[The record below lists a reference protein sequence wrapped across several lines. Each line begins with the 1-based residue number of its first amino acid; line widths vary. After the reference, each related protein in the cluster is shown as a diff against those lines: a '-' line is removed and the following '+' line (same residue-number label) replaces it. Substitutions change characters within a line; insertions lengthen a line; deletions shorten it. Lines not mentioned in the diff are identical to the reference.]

1 MSEGGD
7 YKSTLNL
14 PRTDF
19 PMKADLARREP
30 ERLAAWDAMDLEG
43 MIRRASA
50 GRPKFILHDGPP
62 YSNGNIHLGTAANK
76 I

>member
-1 MSEGGD
+1 MADAPD

-43 MIRRASA
+43 AIRPRPGRVARSSSSTTDRRTPTGTSTSA
-50 GRPKFILHDGPP
+50 RR
-62 YSNGNIHLGTAANK
+62 
-76 I
+76 

>member
-1 MSEGGD
+1 MSD

-19 PMKADLARREP
+19 PMKASLAQREP
-30 ERLAAWDAMDLEG
+30 QRLKQWQDDNLYGKVRE
-43 MIRRASA
+43 ASA

-62 YSNGNIHLGTAANK
+62 YANGGLHVGHAVNK
-76 I
+76 